1 SFSMPKIAVVQAG
14 SRLYDTPATLSL
26 LENYTQDAAKNGAD
40 LVLFPEAFVGGY
52 PKGLDFGVVLGLRS
66 DEGRSEYAR
75 YFNGAITAEGE
86 ESKRM
91 AKIAQENNIWI
102 VTGVVEKEGS
112 TLYCSVFFYSSL
124 GKLEAV
130 HRKLLPTALER
141 VVWGQG
147 DGSTM
152 PVIDSPVGKI
162 GTAIC
167 WENYMPLYRVTLYS
181 KGVEVYL
188 APTVDSRDEWLPTM
202 QTIALEG
209 RCFVVSS
216 CQFLRARDFPDD
228 HALRSKHTDD
238 EVLIR
243 GGSCAVNPLGKVL
256 LTPDFTKE
264 GMFYVDLDLSIIP
277 KARFDL
283 DPVGHYSRPDVFQ
296 LRVNEDKKSTVVFE
310 K

>member
-1 SFSMPKIAVVQAG
+1 RMPKIAVVQAG
-14 SRLYDTPATLSL
+14 SRVYDTPATIAL
-26 LENYTQDAAKNGAD
+26 LEKYVQEAAKNGAD
-40 LVLFPEAFVGGY
+40 LVLFPEAFIGGY

-75 YFNGAITAEGE
+75 YFSSSITSEGE
-86 ESKRM
+86 ESKRL
-91 AKIAQENNIWI
+91 AKIAHDNNIWI
-102 VTGVVEKEGS
+102 VTGVVEREGS
-112 TLYCSVFFYSSL
+112 TLYCSVFFYSSQ
-124 GKLEAV
+124 GRLETV
-130 HRKLLPTALER
+130 HRKLLPTAMER

-152 PVIDSPVGKI
+152 PVIDSPLGKI

-188 APTVDSRDEWLPTM
+188 APTVDCRDEWLPTM

-209 RCFVVSS
+209 RCFVVSA
-216 CQFLRARDFPDD
+216 CQFLCASDFPSD
-228 HALRSKHTDD
+228 HAVRSKYKDE

-243 GGSCAVNPLGKVL
+243 GGSCAVNPLGKVM

-264 GMFYVDLDLSIIP
+264 GLSYVDIDLSLIP

-296 LRVNEDKKSTVVFE
+296 LRVNEDKKSTVVSE